1 MADNAGVCRRCSG
14 ALPAGG
20 RFCPSCGSAVGGPRE
35 LRRDPNRAQLA
46 GVCAGLA
53 LHFDTDPT
61 LVRVIYLA
69 GTFATGF
76 VPGLL
81 LYIVLAIVVPR
92 G

>member
-1 MADNAGVCRRCSG
+1 M
-14 ALPAGG
+14 
-20 RFCPSCGSAVGGPRE
+20 
-35 LRRDPNRAQLA
+35 
-46 GVCAGLA
+46 CAGLA

-81 LYIVLAIVVPR
+81 LYVVLAIVVPR

>member
-1 MADNAGVCRRCSG
+1 MTDTAGACRRCSG
-14 ALPAGG
+14 VLPAGA
-20 RFCPSCGSAVGGPRE
+20 RFCPACGTAVAGPRE

-53 LHFDTDPT
+53 ALFDTDPT
-61 LVRVIYLA
+61 LVRVLYLA

>member
-1 MADNAGVCRRCSG
+1 MTEPQVACRRCTG
-14 ALPAGG
+14 TLPAGA
-20 RFCPSCGSAVGGPRE
+20 RFCPTCGAAVAGPRE

-53 LHFDTDPT
+53 RHFDTDPT
-61 LVRVIYLA
+61 LVRVLYLA

-81 LYIVLAIVVPR
+81 LYVVLAIIVPR

>member
-1 MADNAGVCRRCSG
+1 MSEAQAACRRCSTGLPVG
-14 ALPAGG
+14 A
-20 RFCPSCGSAVGGPRE
+20 RFCPACGAAAGGPRE

-61 LVRVIYLA
+61 LVRVLYLA

-76 VPGLL
+76 LPGLL
-81 LYIVLAIVVPR
+81 LYVVLTLIVPR

>member
-1 MADNAGVCRRCSG
+1 MSETQVACRRCSG
-14 ALPAGG
+14 VIPAGA
-20 RFCPSCGSAVGGPRE
+20 RFCPSCGAAVAGPRE
-35 LRRDPNRAQLA
+35 LRRDPNRSQLA

-53 LHFDTDPT
+53 AHFDVDPM
-61 LVRVIYLA
+61 LMRVLYLA

-81 LYIVLAIVVPR
+81 LYIVLAIIVPR